1 GKSGLRTGLGRARE
15 FIAGELF
22 GDKLVKWLV
31 GIEGTDDVVT
41 ILVSVTPRRVGVA
54 VAVRVGVTRD
64 VQPVAAPAFAVMR
77 GLEEPVDELFVG
89 IGCRVREECRNL
101 GGRRRQAREIEAGA
115 AQQRD
120 LFSVRRETEFL
131 LNERADQERID
142 GRSDAVFGFGL
153 WDGGLV
159 NRLERPE
166 GALFLGDGTALAQL
180 GWFGAGGL
188 RAGGDPLF
196 DQRHLFAGELLVAL
210 RHFTTMNQLEKQTL
224 AGLAWDNHRAV
235 VAPLKHQTPQA
246 QVEAAFQLLA
256 FTVTFEAMRLEDRA
270 YVLLERRRSSAANR
284 KGSQQQPADSG
295 GNLVR
300 AHFQNLYLL
309 LV

>member
-1 GKSGLRTGLGRARE
+1 MRE

-22 GDKLVKWLV
+22 GDKSVKWLV
-31 GIEGTDDVVT
+31 GVEGTDDVVT
-41 ILVSVTPRRVGVA
+41 ILVSVAPRRVGVA

-77 GLEEPVDELFVG
+77 GVEQPVDELFVG
-89 IGCRVREECRNL
+89 IGRRVREECRNL

-131 LNERADQERID
+131 LHERADQERID
-142 GRSDAVFGFGL
+142 GRADAVFGFGP

-166 GALFLGDGTALAQL
+166 GALFLGDGAALSQL
-180 GWFGAGGL
+180 GRLGAVGR

-210 RHFTTMNQLEKQTL
+210 RHFAAMNQLEEQTL
-224 AGLAWDNHRAV
+224 AGLAGDDHRAV
-235 VAPLKHQTPQA
+235 VASLKHQTPQA
-246 QVEAAFQLLA
+246 QVEAALQLLA

-270 YVLLERRRSSAANR
+270 YVFLERRRSSAANR
-284 KGSQQQPADSG
+284 KG
-295 GNLVR
+295 
-300 AHFQNLYLL
+300 
-309 LV
+309 